1 MRMILIDIIS
11 ARGTLK
17 PNQSIGEQNF
27 VDETPSA
34 RPIRLSKTAAN
45 TLSSAPARISS
56 DSLFSGGNILLIE
69 HNGIDYVL
77 RKTRNGKLILT
88 K

>member
-1 MRMILIDIIS
+1 MAETLS
-11 ARGTLK
+11 AL
-17 PNQSIGEQNF
+17 
-27 VDETPSA
+27 
-34 RPIRLSKTAAN
+34 PIQLPKTAAK
-45 TLSSAPARISS
+45 TPSIAPPKISS
-56 DSLFSGGNILLIE
+56 DSLLSSGSILLIE

>member
-1 MRMILIDIIS
+1 M
-11 ARGTLK
+11 AETL
-17 PNQSIGEQNF
+17 S
-27 VDETPSA
+27 TL
-34 RPIRLSKTAAN
+34 PIQLPKTAAK
-45 TLSSAPARISS
+45 APSTALPKISS
-56 DSLFSGGNILLIE
+56 DRLFSGGNILLIE